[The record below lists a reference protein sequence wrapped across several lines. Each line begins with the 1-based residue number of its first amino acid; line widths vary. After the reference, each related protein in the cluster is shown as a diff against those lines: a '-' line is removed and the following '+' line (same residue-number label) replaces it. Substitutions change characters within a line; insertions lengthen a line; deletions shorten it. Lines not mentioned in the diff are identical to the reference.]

1 MQEMEQDRLGPDH
14 TAYHLAMDAA
24 GRGSGEGIWTC
35 DLPWFAILKHCETP
49 LFSDLNQLILD
60 LHGLKMSI
68 QDDVSSSW
76 QNVATY
82 CFEQIAMILLGLDD
96 LWATFGVSSRWGW

>member
-1 MQEMEQDRLGPDH
+1 MPQAEVQERAFGPVI
-14 TAYHLAMDAA
+14 YH
-24 GRGSGEGIWTC
+24 
-35 DLPWFAILKHCETP
+35 DLPYWNIVKH
-49 LFSDLNQLILD
+49 LYLVIWKLILD

-82 CFEQIAMILLGLDD
+82 CFEQIAMILFGLDD